1 MTRTIYLILVTAL
14 WAFIAWDIYVLIRN
28 RRRTGHA
35 LPQNRT
41 EWMGLGNDLLTLAM
55 AFGLLYLLNARFSKP
70 LDAVLSQ
77 QQKPFPTLTYL
88 GLPDRTAGTVADLK
102 GKAVILNIW
111 ATWCGPCR
119 LEMPGLDDVQKE
131 YGPKGL
137 QVLALSDE
145 DPAVVESFIKEHPH
159 AFRTGVITSGNPMI
173 KSLDTRPVSILIG
186 KNGEIRDVVA
196 GAREHR
202 FFSKWAEQ
210 ALGE

>member
-1 MTRTIYLILVTAL
+1 MTKTIYTILIAAL
-14 WAFIAWDIYVLIRN
+14 WAFIAWDVYVLVRN
-28 RRRTGHA
+28 RRRAGHA

-41 EWMGLGNDLLTLAM
+41 EWMGLGNDLLTLLM

-77 QQKPFPTLTYL
+77 QHKPFPGLTYL
-88 GLPDRTAGTVADLK
+88 GLPDRVTANVADLS

-119 LEMPGLDDVQKE
+119 MEMPGLDDVQKE
-131 YGPKGL
+131 YGPRGL

-145 DPAVVESFIKEHPH
+145 APGTVEAFIKEHPH
-159 AFRTGVITSGNPMI
+159 AFRTGVITSGNGMI
-173 KSLDTRPVSILIG
+173 NSLDTRPVSILIG
-186 KNGEIRDVVA
+186 KNGEILDVVD

-210 ALGE
+210 VLGN